1 MTHQPSGILADT
13 QNLLGAHNPWGTTM
27 DVAVGSEL
35 GIWQR
40 QNDDAHLSESIA
52 PNVAFFGVADG
63 FGALGRGVPTASL
76 ALGAVRDYLR
86 RRQRLGAFG
95 TRGASPSGVRA
106 VLLGALDHANA
117 RLYAHSGSHEDFV
130 ACGTSLTAVLVVGH
144 HAFVGHV
151 GDARAYLLRMGRL
164 EPLTSDDA
172 LFTDAVPSAK
182 SPLGARPR
190 SRSLLWRSLG
200 TQPKLEASIAHV
212 ELLAGD
218 QLVLCT
224 DGIHR
229 CLGGDEL
236 AEALLGSDSAS
247 EVLAR
252 VFGLTRMR
260 GNLDNATL
268 IVGRDLL
275 APSPASRGA
284 QAHSAGNTLRLIVAL
299 VMLVSVAALL
309 GFFVY
314 RTSTDTSSTTQSTA
328 ADHR

>member
-1 MTHQPSGILADT
+1 
-13 QNLLGAHNPWGTTM
+13 M

-40 QNDDAHLSESIA
+40 HNDDAHVSESIA
-52 PNVAFFGVADG
+52 SNVAFFGVADG

-76 ALGAVRDYLR
+76 ALGAVRDYVR

-95 TRGASPSGVRA
+95 PRGPSPSHVRA
-106 VLLGALDHANA
+106 LLLSAMDYANT
-117 RLYAHSGSHEDFV
+117 RLYAQSGSHEDFV
-130 ACGTSLTAVLVVGH
+130 AGGTSLTAVLLVGH

-151 GDARAYLLRMGRL
+151 GDARAYLLRLGRL
-164 EPLTSDDA
+164 EPLTTDDA
-172 LFTDAVPSAK
+172 MSTDAVPSAK
-182 SPLGARPR
+182 SSLVARPR
-190 SRSLLWRSLG
+190 ARSLLWRSLG

-229 CLGGDEL
+229 CVTADEIGS
-236 AEALLGSDSAS
+236 ALLDGESAS
-247 EVLAR
+247 DAVAR
-252 VFGLTRMR
+252 LFALTKMR

-268 IVGRDLL
+268 LVGRDLL
-275 APSPASRGA
+275 VPSMVAPVRPSHVVASFRA
-284 QAHSAGNTLRLIVAL
+284 FVTLVLLVCVAVIL
-299 VMLVSVAALL
+299 AVSVYKTGTFDPSQATES
-309 GFFVY
+309 Y
-314 RTSTDTSSTTQSTA
+314 A